1 MNKFG
6 KITAS
11 LMLATSLLLAPVA
24 AKPTKDEVVGKVVS
38 VEGKSLQAQREGKGK
53 WDKAAV
59 ESPGFVKDHFKTDA
73 NTSAALDLFV
83 GARVGVKK
91 GSEIVLLSEDD
102 AGVVENGNVRKIQVK
117 SGGIW
122 AKFEKQKAPVTIQ
135 TRGGVMGIKG
145 TEFTVDES
153 KEGQTEV
160 ILLEGKVEYQEE
172 KDGGQTYEMEPGQKL
187 TQFEKD
193 GENYTVKGEP
203 SQVDKTV
210 SDVLAGVI
218 NVSDLN
224 SVQGVLNKN
233 WAAIPR
239 DVVNGSINNLREKTL
254 DAFGLPP
261 VLRNLVGSYVYDPT
275 GYTNYVNNVLP
286 SLPNVGSYMN
296 IPGVNVNPIN
306 VIKRGWP

>member
-6 KITAS
+6 KISAS
-11 LMLATSLLLAPVA
+11 LLLATSLLLGPVA
-24 AKPTKDEVVGKVVS
+24 AKPTKDAVVGKVVS

-153 KEGQTEV
+153 QDGQTQV
-160 ILLEGKVEYQEE
+160 ILLEGKVDYQEDKE
-172 KDGGQTYEMEPGQKL
+172 GGKSYEMEPGQKL
-187 TQFEKD
+187 TQFDKD
-193 GENYTVKGEP
+193 GETYTVKGEP
-203 SQVDKTV
+203 SEVDKTV
-210 SDVLAGVI
+210 SDVFAGVI
-218 NVSDLN
+218 NVSDLD
-224 SVQGVLNKN
+224 SVQGILNKN
-233 WAAIPR
+233 WAALPQ
-239 DVVNGSINNLREKTL
+239 DVINGSINNLREKTL

-261 VLRNLVGSYVYDPT
+261 ALRNLVGSYVYDAT
-275 GYTNYVNNVLP
+275 AYTNYVNNVLP
-286 SLPNVGSYMN
+286 S
-296 IPGVNVNPIN
+296 IPGFGSIN
-306 VIKRGWP
+306 SVINQSPVRFPRF